1 MKTGT
6 FLDLDM
12 ASIGGLLRGG
22 VRWWLDELA
31 ALVPARWQRR
41 ERPMQGLIV
50 HADSDGGLIADGE
63 PLYADANGSRAATV
77 LLPEKQV
84 LVRDVVLPALR
95 AADLQKLVALDLDRL
110 MPFPAGSA
118 YCDVSSAITP
128 TSVECTT
135 EARIAALPKAQ
146 LLSWYQTALDH
157 GLAPRAIGIASNDG
171 KTIEFDF
178 LPALIADG
186 EAVKNSG
193 AQPWWILVGLLF
205 VANIGLMV
213 WKDVQSVSRVQELVD
228 TQQPLVAAS
237 RKLSLRLTGEDKV
250 RGELIETRRSDN
262 ALAALAFVTRSM
274 PAGAWVQR
282 YSWNGEVLRISGYKQ
297 DKVDVLNALRKTG
310 AFASVRA
317 STSDVAAESATGQPF
332 DITAEWK
339 SQ

>member
-12 ASIGGLLRGG
+12 ASIGGLVRDGM
-22 VRWWLDELA
+22 RWWLDELSS
-31 ALVPARWQRR
+31 LVPTLWQRR

-50 HADSDGGLIADGE
+50 YADTGGGLIADGE
-63 PLYADANGSRAATV
+63 PLYADANGSRAATI

-84 LVRDVVLPALR
+84 LVRDVTLPALR
-95 AADLQKLVALDLDRL
+95 PADLQKLVALDLDRL

-118 YCDVSSAITP
+118 YCDVSSAITE
-128 TSVECTT
+128 TSAEGTRG
-135 EARIAALPKAQ
+135 ARIAALPKSQ
-146 LLSWYQTALDH
+146 LIGWYQTAIEH
-157 GLAPRAIGIASNDG
+157 GLAPRAIGIAHESG
-171 KTIEFDF
+171 KSIEFDF
-178 LPALIADG
+178 LPALVADG
-186 EAVKNSG
+186 EAIKNSG
-193 AQPWWILVGLLF
+193 VQRWWILVGLLF
-205 VANIGLMV
+205 FANVGLMV
-213 WKDVQSVSRVQELVD
+213 WKDVQSVSRLQALVD
-228 TQQPLVAAS
+228 VQQPLVAAS
-237 RKLSLRLTGEDKV
+237 RKLNLRLTSEDTM
-250 RGELIETRRSDN
+250 RSELIETRRRDN

-339 SQ
+339 SR